1 MHCSPKWARRGLL
14 STSTLSFNVMS
25 VLNSASCGMFYSGS
39 LPYSKWVRRQRAFLQ
54 SDGRWTSHEAGERR
68 PFLCVEKIEECE
80 LGENREG
87 NWLFRDGEDYQNI
100 PSETTAMPKGT
111 ILHLRCSTSWVIS
124 IYFDAYC
131 EFFSTFRTV
140 EQTRVLSAF
149 KETPPPT
156 GSNVQIRTAVDLT
169 VIKGFLSKRFNHSHA
184 R

>member
-111 ILHLRCSTSWVIS
+111 ILHLRCSTSWNRRTDQSFKCIQGNAS
-124 IYFDAYC
+124 AYWVKC
-131 EFFSTFRTV
+131 
-140 EQTRVLSAF
+140 
-149 KETPPPT
+149 
-156 GSNVQIRTAVDLT
+156 SN
-169 VIKGFLSKRFNHSHA
+169 KNCGRFNRYKRISA
-184 R
+184 DVFQSFTC